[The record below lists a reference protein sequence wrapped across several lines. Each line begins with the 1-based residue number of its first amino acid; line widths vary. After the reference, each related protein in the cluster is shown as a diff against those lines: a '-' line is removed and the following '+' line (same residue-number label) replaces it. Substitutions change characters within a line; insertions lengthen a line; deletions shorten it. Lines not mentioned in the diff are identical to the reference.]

1 MASGTRS
8 QALTLYL
15 FEYSLNRPDEQNREN
30 GGVKQSWENGMS
42 TDKELYD
49 IIKIIQGES
58 PKDPKAGVPS
68 FRTTGNVIYNKEKH
82 DEIMDKEPHGGV
94 KKTYRG
100 HVISAN
106 RKHFFY

>member
-8 QALTLYL
+8 QALPLYYID
-15 FEYSLNRPDEQNREN
+15 YSWNRPSKQSREN
-30 GGVKQSWENGMS
+30 GEVEKSWERGMS

-49 IIKIIQGES
+49 IIKIIQDES